1 MNYLEHEYLVPVIIG
16 GGREATSVAKT
27 VYKATRI
34 KPHVFADKFSL
45 WQKIFCFC
53 HRVSPMKSGLLTLSL
68 ISFAESLEEYYF
80 PIIICDE
87 KAAELVKKNSEIIG
101 SFYIIKDLNELT

>member
-16 GGREATSVAKT
+16 SGRESLALAKAI
-27 VYKATRI
+27 YKETRI
-34 KPHVFADKFSL
+34 KPHIFADRFSL
-45 WQKIFCFC
+45 WQRLFCYC
-53 HRVSPMKSGLLTLSL
+53 HKVSPMKSHLLLESL

-87 KAAELVKKNSEIIG
+87 KAAELVKKNSEIIE